1 MCPDPL
7 APEAKGLKVLNA
19 VLPQDVK
26 LETRE
31 YDLGAQR
38 WHRTG

>member
-1 MCPDPL
+1 MLP
-7 APEAKGLKVLNA
+7 A

-31 YDLGAQR
+31 YDLGARR
-38 WHRTG
+38 WHRTGETLPEA